1 MQEVLNVLCRI
12 RGRLMKEYVKV
23 LIADSHTIMRNLLLK
38 ILENEGYKVT
48 LASNLNDMF
57 HSMRANGY
65 DILLADMKLFTSGKQ
80 EELAKAVAEFDNTS
94 IIAMTGYG
102 DADSVSKALACGAN
116 EYISKPFK
124 SNEVSLIVERAYWRL
139 ISERSHKNKA
149 SKVTN

>member
-1 MQEVLNVLCRI
+1 MQVDDSVHCRN

-23 LIADSHTIMRNLLLK
+23 LIADNRAIMRNLLLK

-48 LASNLNDMF
+48 LTSGLYDMF
-57 HSMRANGY
+57 HNMRANSY
-65 DILLADMKLFTSGKQ
+65 DILLADMKLFADGK
-80 EELAKAVAEFDNTS
+80 EAELTKAVNEFNDTS

-124 SNEVSLIVERAYWRL
+124 SNEVSLIIERAYWRL
-139 ISERSHKNKA
+139 ISKRSNKNKT
-149 SKVTN
+149 SKVTS